1 MQFFR
6 RAEIQ
11 PRRLGV
17 LPGTFNPVTVA
28 HLALAKAAL
37 STVDEVVFVLPRVFP
52 HKHYSGATFR
62 QRLHMLDAAVGGQPR
77 YSVAASRRGLFAE
90 IARRMPAGIRPG
102 RAADIF
108 VRPGRRRAYRLGGTT
123 ARPARSPK
131 CCKRF
136 DLLVAARTGEYM
148 PPAEFA
154 DFISALPLEGAFDH
168 VSATEVRQR
177 IARREPW
184 EHLVPEPTRRVD
196 PANTTRPLACRIHH
210 RHRSNVAD
218 VNVLRDG
225 QLRRGIRRQR
235 WYSGGE
241 PP

>member
-62 QRLHMLDAAVGGQPR
+62 QRLDMLDAAVGGQPR

-90 IARRMPAGIRPG
+90 IADECRLEYGPDVRLTFLCGRDAAERIVSWDYGTPG
-102 RAADIF
+102 AFAEM
-108 VRPGRRRAYRLGGTT
+108 L
-123 ARPARSPK
+123 
-131 CCKRF
+131 KRF
-136 DLLVAARTGEYM
+136 DLLVAARTGEYT

-184 EHLVPEPTRRVD
+184 EHLVPEPTRELIRQHYSSPGLPD
-196 PANTTRPLACRIHH
+196 SPPA
-210 RHRSNVAD
+210 S
-218 VNVLRDG
+218 
-225 QLRRGIRRQR
+225 
-235 WYSGGE
+235 
-241 PP
+241 